1 MVPNKADIIV
11 KIEEES
17 GTALNGSG
25 TPKSKNEARLAEL
38 LADPRQGGVQPGR
51 VLCKM
56 CNNWIKLNA
65 SNSFLPGNWRR
76 HASRCQKAL
85 KYAVI
90 AFATGS
96 LANFFS
102 CLFSWQG
109 PTLAAETSAV
119 DHRSVEIIDLEIED
133 EEGPVDLSLFGFVEL
148 GRLVNAFEPS
158 VSSTEFAIRLSDL
171 PKEKK
176 QLPIPVPIVRN
187 LRARMSSAS
196 VTPKP
201 EEPLSI
207 SAGKRPHRTEMHR
220 KEELE
225 RDPRARIVLAEK
237 ILCAMC
243 DKWIQMRRD
252 ISYSGQNWLK
262 HAESCQN
269 RMGYVFSAS
278 SLNYALS
285 IPKVYGETRQ
295 SLTDARDDSART
307 GGRDTSLQCQKLCG
321 N

>member
-1 MVPNKADIIV
+1 M
-11 KIEEES
+11 
-17 GTALNGSG
+17 
-25 TPKSKNEARLAEL
+25 
-38 LADPRQGGVQPGR
+38 
-51 VLCKM
+51 
-56 CNNWIKLNA
+56 
-65 SNSFLPGNWRR
+65 
-76 HASRCQKAL
+76 
-85 KYAVI
+85 
-90 AFATGS
+90 
-96 LANFFS
+96 ANFFS

-109 PTLAAETSAV
+109 PTLAETSAV
-119 DHRSVEIIDLEIED
+119 DPQSVEIIDLEIED

-158 VSSTEFAIRLSDL
+158 VSSTEFAIRPSDL
-171 PKEKK
+171 PKEKMK
-176 QLPIPVPIVRN
+176 KLPIPVPIVRN

-207 SAGKRPHRTEMHR
+207 SAGKRSHRTEIHR

-269 RMGYVFSAS
+269 RLGYVFSAS
-278 SLNYALS
+278 SMNHSLS
-285 IPKVYGETRQ
+285 IPKVYEETGQ
-295 SLTDARDDSART
+295 SLTDARVDCARR
-307 GGRDTSLQCQKLCG
+307 GGG
-321 N
+321 

>member
-1 MVPNKADIIV
+1 M
-11 KIEEES
+11 EEES
-17 GTALNGSG
+17 GSALNGSG
-25 TPKSKNEARLAEL
+25 TTKSKNEARLAEL
-38 LADPRQGGVQPGR
+38 LADPRQGGVERGR

-56 CNNWIKLNA
+56 CNHWIKLNS

-76 HASRCQKAL
+76 HASRCQKAV

-90 AFATGS
+90 VFAEGS
-96 LANFFS
+96 LADFFS
-102 CLFSWQG
+102 WLFSWQG
-109 PTLAAETSAV
+109 PTLAVETSAV
-119 DHRSVEIIDLEIED
+119 DPRSVEIIDLEIED

-158 VSSTEFAIRLSDL
+158 VSSTEFAIRPSDL

-176 QLPIPVPIVRN
+176 KLPINLPIVRN

-207 SAGKRPHRTEMHR
+207 SAGKRPHRSEIHR

-252 ISYSGQNWLK
+252 ISYSSQNWLK

-269 RMGYVFSAS
+269 RMGYVFSATS
-278 SLNYALS
+278 MRHSLN
-285 IPKVYGETRQ
+285 IPKVYKQTGQ
-295 SLTDARDDSART
+295 GLTDARDDCART
-307 GGRDTSLQCQKLCG
+307 GGRDTPLQCQKLCG
-321 N
+321 C